1 MAPFRCCLRRQR
13 VDSSCRNFVGAT
25 RPHTPGWGV
34 SPPGRGM
41 SRGLRAPEPWGSGFV
56 GATRPHTPGFTFGRP
71 KVNRKTAKTKVLDSL
86 SQLVCINRE
95 TALPLNIAFYLICN
109 LAIDDTPPAGLL
121 KRWMFLL
128 VLAETWFLGRSLGS
142 IRRNS
147 GQVSSYAGDS
157 KGGEPP
163 LCRRGGGVH
172 RGGTPSKGSL
182 PYACFWLLF
191 AQAKSNPGLGRGGPG
206 AIE

>member
-1 MAPFRCCLRRQR
+1 MIPSF
-13 VDSSCRNFVGAT
+13 VVGAAA
-25 RPHTPGWGV
+25 PTPRGGEFR
-34 SPPGRGM
+34 PPGRGTY
-41 SRGLRAPEPWGSGFV
+41 RGLRAPESWGSGLV

-71 KVNRKTAKTKVLDSL
+71 KVNRKTAKTKVLDSF

-147 GQVSSYAGDS
+147 GQVSPYAGDS
-157 KGGEPP
+157 KGGVAPFVSS
-163 LCRRGGGVH
+163 RGW
-172 RGGTPSKGSL
+172 GS
-182 PYACFWLLF
+182 
-191 AQAKSNPGLGRGGPG
+191 
-206 AIE
+206 

>member
-25 RPHTPGWGV
+25 RPHTPEKG
-34 SPPGRGM
+34 SF
-41 SRGLRAPEPWGSGFV
+41 APEAWNVS
-56 GATRPHTPGFTFGRP
+56 GATRPRTPRFTFGRP
-71 KVNRKTAKTKVLDSL
+71 KVNRKTAKTKVLDSF

-128 VLAETWFLGRSLGS
+128 VLVETWFLGRSLGS

-147 GQVSSYAGDS
+147 GQVSSYAGES